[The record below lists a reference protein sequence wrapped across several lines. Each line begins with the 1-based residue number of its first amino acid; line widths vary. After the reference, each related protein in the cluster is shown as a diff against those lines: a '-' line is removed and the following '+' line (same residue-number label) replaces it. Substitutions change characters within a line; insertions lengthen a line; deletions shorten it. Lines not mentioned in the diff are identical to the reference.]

1 MFWTKNALENYT
13 VIEFSE
19 IVSLEIIQW
28 LLNFLKLK
36 TLPCN
41 KIYL

>member
-1 MFWTKNALENYT
+1 MFQTKNALGNYT

-19 IVSLEIIQW
+19 IVSLEIIQQ

-36 TLPCN
+36 ILPYN